1 MEERGG
7 GGKCRVYR
15 FRRGH
20 KNVKYMKILV
30 RVYRFWGVHREVTYV
45 KATVEGEVEYTN
57 FGETIEKWYT

>member
-1 MEERGG
+1 
-7 GGKCRVYR
+7 
-15 FRRGH
+15 
-20 KNVKYMKILV
+20 MKILV